1 MYKSFPTIVTA
12 AGLMLMSSVTN
23 AVTSED
29 PLRPPGI
36 KNVDAAKVEKKAPK
50 TWSVNEILHS
60 EGRRLAIVNNKTV
73 QQGDV
78 VNGATVMDIRANQ
91 VTLKYKDKII
101 NSYLSLVPVKKLRMR
116 NTGR

>member
-1 MYKSFPTIVTA
+1 MYKALPTIVVA
-12 AGLMLMSSVTN
+12 AGLMQATLVVD

-29 PLRPPGI
+29 PLRPPGQRI
-36 KNVDAAKVEKKAPK
+36 VDSAKVEKKTPE

-78 VNGATVMDIRANQ
+78 VNGATVMDISADQ

-101 NSYLSLVPVKKLRMR
+101 NSYLSLVPVKKLKAG